1 MGRPAPVRYAEQA
14 RPTPRPSGSLRNFSR
29 QPEDFTTRRMHSERF
44 TVLRRKKLA
53 VTALEDSAMRRR
65 RSAGAVLSFLADL
78 LRGASLPE
86 TGRPGAWAPS
96 GAPGGLFVDGGG
108 PRKRWR
114 G

>member
-14 RPTPRPSGSLRNFSR
+14 RPTPRPSGRLRNFSR

-65 RSAGAVLSFLADL
+65 RSAGWGFRFPGSFCLDTF
-78 LRGASLPE
+78 LPE
-86 TGRPGAWAPS
+86 RGCPVPVAPF
-96 GAPGGLFVDGGG
+96 GPPGGLFVD
-108 PRKRWR
+108 WR
-114 G
+114 LPLKPWS